1 MWVVGI
7 SLKHDCVI
15 GNRCEKFNCITF
27 SISLNH
33 WNEKG
38 YHFVAHRHTIEGNEK
53 DVDAFIK
60 DLKKDKRIVN
70 LEISNN
76 TIFIVEKRR
85 GEGIPSSHYDPR
97 IFFVKPVFV
106 DRKGV
111 EHWEVASYEKEVLMK
126 FLDNL
131 RKEKGIHVDLEKF
144 HNVKLDTIYFPKI
157 MPSLSPKQRESY
169 QLAVEEGY
177 YRYPRKATLK
187 KLAQKLNISI
197 ATFQEHLRRAESK
210 ILPNY

>member
-1 MWVVGI
+1 M
-7 SLKHDCVI
+7 
-15 GNRCEKFNCITF
+15 
-27 SISLNH
+27 
-33 WNEKG
+33 
-38 YHFVAHRHTIEGNEK
+38 
-53 DVDAFIK
+53 
-60 DLKKDKRIVN
+60 
-70 LEISNN
+70 
-76 TIFIVEKRR
+76 
-85 GEGIPSSHYDPR
+85 
-97 IFFVKPVFV
+97 
-106 DRKGV
+106 